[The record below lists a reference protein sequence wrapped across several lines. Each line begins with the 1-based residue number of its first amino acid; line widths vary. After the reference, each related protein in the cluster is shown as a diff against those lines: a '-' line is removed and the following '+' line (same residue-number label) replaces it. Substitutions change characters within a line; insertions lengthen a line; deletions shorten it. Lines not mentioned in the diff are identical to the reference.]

1 MEHKMISTNLAHLT
15 ITADGKFRQQAL
27 RDHNRNVGRY
37 AAECMSYTGL
47 ANCGMLCG
55 LLHDGKGTQKY
66 QEYLRSCA
74 AYDAYDL
81 GLTDKPALPK
91 PERGSVNH
99 TFAGVIYLLDRYH
112 GKNSVLADYTSEILS
127 CAIGSHHGL
136 FDCLSIN
143 GQNGFI
149 KRVEKAD
156 REDIQYEEARLS
168 FENEISSANELDRL
182 FQKSKEEIEKLMRKI
197 AVSNS
202 ENGEVDSDYINMG
215 LALTSRLLTSAL
227 MYADRRDTAEFA
239 DQTEYADIPADW
251 DRDIQ
256 DYEKQYSQLQSGGT
270 FESMPINLA
279 RKSISE
285 QCRQFAE
292 KPGAIYRLNVPTGGG
307 KTLSS
312 LRYALYHAR
321 AYGKKKI
328 IYVIPLL
335 TIIDQNAAEIEK
347 YLPQEMVL
355 EHHSDVMKENMSDDE
370 LHRYDLMRDRWTA
383 PVVITTLVQILEILF
398 GDKSG
403 CIARMRALC
412 NAVIIFD
419 EVQSVPMHSLA
430 LFNSALNFLAEFCRT
445 TVILCSAT
453 QPEFDRLKKYP
464 LHVTH
469 TPMVSLTAKQI
480 EPFKRQKYH
489 DLIKEPKTLEEIAD
503 FALSILD
510 NQNPVMIVCNTRT
523 EAKEL
528 YRQLNGRGGEDLQI
542 AHLSASMCKA
552 HRKTVLREIN
562 AKLHA
567 IQTGEEQQ
575 PFILVTTQ
583 LVEAGVNLSFRSVI
597 RILAGNDN
605 LVQTGGRCNRSN
617 EYGAGDVYLLKLTGE
632 EQQLRNLPEIRMA
645 QDAMADNIFRHLSF
659 EPEDSQF
666 IEDYY
671 LALFTNIEEQKKS
684 EYLFQYR
691 DGKTYALAGLLSGN
705 LKAGDKT
712 YKLHQPFKTAA
723 QEYKV
728 FPENTYPVLVPY
740 KEDGKKL
747 IESMRAIDRAGRI
760 ISKTLLRQAGD
771 YIVQVYDWQKR
782 KLGEKSMLE
791 SLADDQ
797 IFILSEVA
805 YDERYGL
812 NTDAE
817 WTMEDMIY

>member
-1 MEHKMISTNLAHLT
+1 MDRKITSFNLAHLAVT
-15 ITADGKFRQQAL
+15 EDGEYRQQTL

-37 AAECMSYTGL
+37 ASECLSYAGL

-66 QEYLRSCA
+66 QTYLRACA
-74 AYDAYDL
+74 VYDAYDME
-81 GLTDKPALPK
+81 LTGKPTLPEPK
-91 PERGSVNH
+91 RGSVNH

-112 GKNSVLADYTSEILS
+112 GRNLLENYTSEILA

-136 FDCLSIN
+136 FDCLSLN

-156 REDIQYEEARLS
+156 RKDIQYEESRQS
-168 FENEISSANELDRL
+168 FENEISTVDEIDQL
-182 FQKSKEEIEKLMRKI
+182 FQKAEEEIHQLMQKI
-197 AVSNS
+197 AANNS
-202 ENGEVDSDYINMG
+202 KNGSVDMNYLNMS
-215 LALTSRLLTSAL
+215 LALATRLLTSAL

-239 DQTEYADIPADW
+239 DQTNYADIPADW
-251 DRDIQ
+251 DQDIQ
-256 DYEKQYSQLQSGGT
+256 DFEKQYSQLQSGGAAK
-270 FESMPINLA
+270 SSPINLA

-307 KTLSS
+307 KTLAS
-312 LRYALYHAR
+312 LRYALYHAK

-347 YLPQEMVL
+347 YLPHETVL
-355 EHHSDVMKENMSDDE
+355 EHHSDVMNDNKSDDE
-370 LHRYDLMRDRWTA
+370 LHRYDLMKDRWTA

-398 GDKSG
+398 GGKSG

-412 NAVIIFD
+412 NTVIIFD
-419 EVQSVPMHSLA
+419 EVQSVPVHSLA
-430 LFNSALNFLAEFCRT
+430 LFNSALNFLAEFCKT

-453 QPEFDRLKKYP
+453 QPEFDRLKKFP
-464 LHVTH
+464 LHVTR
-469 TPMVSLTAKQI
+469 TPMVALTLDQL

-489 DLIKEPKTLEEIAD
+489 DLSKESRTLEETAD
-503 FALSILD
+503 FTLSILD
-510 NQNPVMIVCNTRT
+510 DQNPVMIVCNTRS

-528 YRQLNGRGGEDLQI
+528 YKQLSDYEREDLQV

-552 HRKTVLREIN
+552 HRKKVLGEIS

-567 IQTGEEQQ
+567 LQTGEEQK

-617 EYGAGDVYLLKLTGE
+617 EYGTGDVYLLKLTGE

-645 QDAMADNIFRHLSF
+645 QDAMTENIFRHPSF
-659 EPEDSQF
+659 EPEDNQF

-671 LALFTNIEEQKKS
+671 LALFTDIENKGKS
-684 EYLFQYR
+684 EYPFQY
-691 DGKTYALAGLLSGN
+691 DGKPYTLAGLLSGN
-705 LKAGDKT
+705 LMASDKA
-712 YKLHQPFKTAA
+712 YQMRQPFKTAA
-723 QEYKV
+723 QEYQV
-728 FPENTYPVLVPY
+728 FAENTYPVLVPY
-740 KEDGKKL
+740 GEAGMKL
-747 IESMRAIDRAGRI
+747 TESMRAIDGTGRTI
-760 ISKTLLRQAGD
+760 PKTLLRQAGD
-771 YIVQVYDWQKR
+771 YIVQIYDWQKR
-782 KLGEKSMLE
+782 KLEEKSMLE
-791 SLADDQ
+791 SFANDQ
-797 IFILSEVA
+797 IFVLSEAA
-805 YDERYGL
+805 YDEIYGL
-812 NTDAE
+812 NIDAE
-817 WTMEDMIY
+817 WTTEDMIY